1 MNKTSLSQ
9 QIISYIHHSTKIEA
23 IEEIVALILQAYK
36 DADDD
41 SDARIF
47 HCPLRKARKRSQD
60 RFCYVQD
67 ILAGGVSYWTAKTRA
82 ADNGG
87 ESFSQLENEKIFLT
101 THVISPESTRLRK
114 AKYRDDNAKSN
125 TGLIH
130 QATLVFDDVAEPPK
144 PSGLANKL
152 NVLIYVYSPHSSQS
166 QGSPSQ
172 FKILVPFENNNGY
185 HVNLDLDQFLA
196 RYSKIDTQTPLDQAW
211 PKLRRKMRQA
221 EEEQEND
228 SKS

>member
-23 IEEIVALILQAYK
+23 IEEIVTLILQAYK
-36 DADDD
+36 YADDD
-41 SDARIF
+41 SEARIF

-60 RFCYVQD
+60 RFFYVQD
-67 ILAGGVSYWTAKTRA
+67 LLAGGAANWTVKTRT

-101 THVISPESTRLRK
+101 THVISAENTRLRK

-130 QATLVFDDVAEPPK
+130 QAALVFDDEDEHTK
-144 PSGLANKL
+144 PLGLGDKL
-152 NVLIYVYSPHSSQS
+152 NVLIYVYSPHSNQS
-166 QGSPSQ
+166 QASPIQ
-172 FKILVPFENNNGY
+172 FKILVPFEKNNGY
-185 HVNLDLDQFLA
+185 HVNLDLDQFLSG
-196 RYSKIDTQTPLDQAW
+196 YSDMDTQAPQDQAW

-228 SKS
+228 SKR